1 AENMRGKVGTWVNSQ
16 WKYQATPG
24 QFSVAINKIERGA
37 SMGLLA
43 KTEIEFQPFLTPDL
57 RLSDDDL
64 ALADLRKTLFAVDRA
79 IGRHHAVKFQLFADR
94 YEITIDNDHPI
105 STVDAIQREKIV
117 DEIEKIM
124 SGEQV

>member
-1 AENMRGKVGTWVNSQ
+1 MTGERFLTILE
-16 WKYQATPG
+16 KYRLDHH
-24 QFSVAINKIERGA
+24 IEIERGA

-94 YEITIDNDHPI
+94 YEITIDNNHPI
-105 STVDAIQREKIV
+105 STVDAIQRERIV
-117 DEIEKIM
+117 DEIEMIM
-124 SGEQV
+124 SGEQS